1 MEKIK
6 NILYPLITACVILAA
21 WSLAIKWFSIT
32 PYMLPS
38 PQSVAHALW
47 VGISEGSFFP
57 HIAATLKETVIGYCI
72 GCSFAVVIGS
82 ALAEWKVLDRFLN
95 PFIVALQSM
104 PKVAL
109 APLIIVWCGYGIE
122 SKIVIVALICFF
134 PVFVSAFNG
143 IRAANH
149 DLIDLYRGFS
159 ASRMSILMNVKLPSA
174 AGPIFS
180 GLQIA
185 VVMALIGAVV
195 GEFISAKAGLGYLIQ
210 ASSATLDV
218 ATMFAAIVILSAI
231 GVAGSELLRYLH
243 RHIVFW
249 ERAKHTAVENPE
261 K

>member
-6 NILYPLITACVILAA
+6 SIVYPLITAAVILAI
-21 WSLAIKWFSIT
+21 WSFTVKWFKIT

-38 PQSVAHALW
+38 PESVWHALW
-47 VGISEGSFFP
+47 TGISEGSFWP
-57 HIAATLKETVIGYCI
+57 HIAATLKATVIGYFA
-72 GCSFAVVIGS
+72 GCSVAVVIGA
-82 ALAEWKVLDRFLN
+82 ALAEWKILDRFLN

-109 APLIIVWCGYGIE
+109 APLIIVWCGYDIE
-122 SKIVIVALICFF
+122 SKIVMVGLICFF

-195 GEFISAKAGLGYLIQ
+195 AEFIAAKAGLGYLIQ
-210 ASSATLDV
+210 ASSSTLDV

-231 GVAGSELLRYLH
+231 GVIGSELLRYLH
-243 RHIVFW
+243 RRIVFW
-249 ERAKHTAVENPE
+249 ERAKHTTVGNAE

>member
-1 MEKIK
+1 MEKLKTVI
-6 NILYPLITACVILAA
+6 YPLITACVILAA
-21 WSLAIKWFSIT
+21 WNFTIKWFSIT

-38 PQSVAHALW
+38 PQSVGHALW
-47 VGISEGSFFP
+47 AGISEGSFLP
-57 HIAATLKETVIGYCI
+57 HIEATLKATLIGYVT
-72 GCSFAVVIGS
+72 GCAIAIVVGA
-82 ALAEWKVLDRFLN
+82 ALAEWKALDRFLN

-143 IRAANH
+143 IRAANQ

-195 GEFISAKAGLGYLIQ
+195 GEFIAAKAGLGYLIQ
-210 ASSATLDV
+210 ASSSTLDV

-231 GVAGSELLRYLH
+231 GVVGSELLRYLH
-243 RHIVFW
+243 HRIVFW
-249 ERAKHTAVENPE
+249 ESGRHTAIEHAE